1 MSAFQLWLAECCTLW
16 HLNEI
21 AELGVF
27 NKHVVSGMPEFKT
40 RAHQH
45 EHFKGLPL
53 MEAFRGKAGS
63 STSDSGCD
71 RRQEAK
77 PVSKEPAYAAD

>member
-27 NKHVVSGMPEFKT
+27 NKHVVFGMPEFKT
-40 RAHQH
+40 RAH
-45 EHFKGLPL
+45 
-53 MEAFRGKAGS
+53 
-63 STSDSGCD
+63 
-71 RRQEAK
+71 
-77 PVSKEPAYAAD
+77 